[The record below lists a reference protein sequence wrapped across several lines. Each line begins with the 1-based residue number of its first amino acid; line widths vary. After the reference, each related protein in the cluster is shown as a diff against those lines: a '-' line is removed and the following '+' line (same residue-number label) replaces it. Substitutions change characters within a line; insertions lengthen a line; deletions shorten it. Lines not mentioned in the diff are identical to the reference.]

1 MSLTNRD
8 PLAAV
13 PTRLSRWL
21 LFLLARVN
29 ARSHAAFQD
38 ALVPLGLRPK
48 SFGALTVIV
57 EQGPLSQS
65 ALGETLLIVRTTIV
79 AVIDELERSG
89 YVERRRS
96 AVDRR
101 IHSLEATPA
110 GKNAL
115 RAAERIGGRTHDEL
129 LANLSAEEREQLR
142 ALLARI
148 A

>member
-38 ALVPLGLRPK
+38 ALVPLGLTPK
-48 SFGALTVIV
+48 SFGALT
-57 EQGPLSQS
+57 
-65 ALGETLLIVRTTIV
+65 
-79 AVIDELERSG
+79 VIDELERSG